1 MQRQAMLRAGVRI
14 RGAPGGECAAASPG
28 WRPFL
33 LSPPSRK
40 AALAE
45 LPFTR
50 TLFVIFTFVDLLFFL
65 MTKVTS

>member
-1 MQRQAMLRAGVRI
+1 MQRQAMLRAGVRV
-14 RGAPGGECAAASPG
+14 RGGPWGERAAASPG
-28 WRPFL
+28 WCPSL

-40 AALAE
+40 AALTE
-45 LPFTR
+45 LPFTQ